1 MIICKRPVVLYDVDA
16 AGVAALVLLGV
27 VAYFAVFVPVQ
38 AQQKAVGALR
48 SELGATRSAT
58 GQTGAHLRT
67 LRQDV
72 AQLQRCLADGAAQ
85 APTATSLTQFLSR
98 IAVLAEEA
106 NLQVLQI
113 VPAPTQRV
121 EDHLTSD
128 VHISGRG
135 RSLDFIRFLDR
146 LARENPYQSL
156 QRFSVTQE
164 ADAEQGVCTLS
175 WTVRLNMLPP
185 APSASVEE
193 KS

>member
-1 MIICKRPVVLYDVDA
+1 MIICKRPFVLYDVDA

-27 VAYFAVFVPVQ
+27 VAYFAVFIPVQ
-38 AQQKAVGALR
+38 AQQKASRALR
-48 SELGATRSAT
+48 TELTDTRSTT
-58 GQTGAHLRT
+58 GQTAAQLQT
-67 LRQDV
+67 VRQDV

-98 IAVLAEEA
+98 IALLAEDA

-121 EDHLTSD
+121 GDHLTSD

-156 QRFSVTQE
+156 QRFSITQDE
-164 ADAEQGVCTLS
+164 GAADELCTLS
-175 WTVRLNMLPP
+175 WTIRLNMLRP
-185 APSASVEE
+185 APPTPVEDE
-193 KS
+193 S